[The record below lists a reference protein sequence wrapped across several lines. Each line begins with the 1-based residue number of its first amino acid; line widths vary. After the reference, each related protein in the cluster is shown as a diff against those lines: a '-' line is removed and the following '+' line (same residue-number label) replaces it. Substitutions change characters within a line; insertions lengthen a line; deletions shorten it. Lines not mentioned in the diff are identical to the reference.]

1 MLLQHGADPNIR
13 NTDGKSAL
21 DLADPS
27 AKAVLTGQSLRSASY
42 FTENTYESCRKVII
56 LIVKMAVFRGE
67 EVLMFDVKLNTKSRR
82 KDWKFWKMD
91 VFSRFLQIFA
101 RNTKYTKFWALTGVF
116 ISTQV
121 NTRRTSSWKQ
131 QGEQSS
137 ETDVNVSPF
146 TSDIFVTRKRFS
158 ELENLCFIC
167 PVDFVLFKSAGLDF
181 KIE

>member
-1 MLLQHGADPNIR
+1 M
-13 NTDGKSAL
+13 
-21 DLADPS
+21 
-27 AKAVLTGQSLRSASY
+27 
-42 FTENTYESCRKVII
+42 
-56 LIVKMAVFRGE
+56 
-67 EVLMFDVKLNTKSRR
+67 
-82 KDWKFWKMD
+82 
-91 VFSRFLQIFA
+91 
-101 RNTKYTKFWALTGVF
+101 F